1 MAGETVITVVG
12 NLTADPEI
20 RTIGSGAAVASFTI
34 ASTPRT
40 WNRNSNQF
48 EDGQALF
55 LRCSAWRDMAEH
67 CAQSLSKGMRVIAQG
82 RLQQR
87 SYQAQDGSQRT
98 VIEMQVDEIGPS
110 LRYAT
115 AQVTRQARP
124 ATELQRQSRRL
135 QQRQQ
140 QRRFRRQ
147 QRRISG
153 RLQLCWRRRIS
164 GGSSAPVNAAPAQ
177 SAPASDPW
185 SSSDNSGSSFGSFG
199 ASQSFGGSSEF
210 GGDSDEPEF

>member
-1 MAGETVITVVG
+1 MAGETIITVVG

-20 RTIGSGAAVASFTI
+20 RTTGNGASVASFTI

-55 LRCSAWRDMAEH
+55 MRCSAWRDMAEH

-98 VIEMQVDEIGPS
+98 VVEMQVDEIGPS

-115 AQVTRQARP
+115 AQVTRTSSA
-124 ATELQRQSRRL
+124 
-135 QQRQQ
+135 
-140 QRRFRRQ
+140 
-147 QRRISG
+147 SG
-153 RLQLCWRRRIS
+153 YAGNRGGNGFTGNAGGYQGGAGYS
-164 GGSSAPVNAAPAQ
+164 GGAGYQGGASAPANAAPAA
-177 SAPASDPW
+177 APASDPW
-185 SSSDNSGSSFGSFG
+185 GNADSSAASFGSFG
-199 ASQSFGGSSEF
+199 ASSSEF
-210 GGDSDEPEF
+210 GGNDGEPEF

>member
-115 AQVTRQARP
+115 AQVTRQ
-124 ATELQRQSRRL
+124 SS
-135 QQRQQ
+135 
-140 QRRFRRQ
+140 
-147 QRRISG
+147 SG
-153 RLQLCWRRRIS
+153 NGGFSGNRGGYNNANNNGGDQ
-164 GGSSAPVNAAPAQ
+164 GGSSDAGGAGYQGGASAPVNAAPAQ

>member
-1 MAGETVITVVG
+1 MAGETIITVVG

-20 RTIGSGAAVASFTI
+20 RTTGNGASVASFTI

-55 LRCSAWRDMAEH
+55 MRCSAWRDMAEH

-98 VIEMQVDEIGPS
+98 VVEMQVDEIGPS

-115 AQVTRQARP
+115 AQVTRTSSAGGNAGGYQGGA
-124 ATELQRQSRRL
+124 
-135 QQRQQ
+135 
-140 QRRFRRQ
+140 
-147 QRRISG
+147 G
-153 RLQLCWRRRIS
+153 YS
-164 GGSSAPVNAAPAQ
+164 GGAGYQGGASVPANAAPAA
-177 SAPASDPW
+177 APASDPW
-185 SSSDNSGSSFGSFG
+185 GNADSSAASFGSFG
-199 ASQSFGGSSEF
+199 ASSSEF
-210 GGDSDEPEF
+210 GGNDGEPEF